1 MQTSKSTKR
10 STLKDIASRVG
21 VSPRA
26 VSSALNGTGRVSPAM
41 QEKIRRVAKELNYRP
56 NTAARS
62 LVQNRS
68 YLLGALFPY
77 ANVSFFNDII
87 SGIEE
92 KCNENEYDMLLGNA
106 NLLDEKDERPALMR
120 MINRGVDGILC
131 APDYREIDLFRFL
144 ESQEIP
150 TVQVMTRIEQSS
162 LPYIG
167 VDNTRGGYLA
177 TRHLLELGHEKIGF
191 LKSNRLH
198 YSEIEDRFG
207 GYMKA
212 LIQSGVRLDV
222 DEYSQACEQ
231 TVLGGYEAVGQLL
244 SRRPDITAIV
254 SPTDYAAV
262 GGLRACLEAGRRI
275 PQDISVIGYDDLSI
289 ARNQISYPLT
299 TVAQPKRE
307 IGLQA
312 FDMLKARMEG
322 KDPENRILEPRLV
335 LRSTTA
341 SPG

>member
-1 MQTSKSTKR
+1 MQTSKNTKR

-26 VSSALNGTGRVSPAM
+26 VSSALNGTGRVSQAT
-41 QEKIRRVAKELNYRP
+41 QEKIRQVAKELNYRP
-56 NTAARS
+56 NAAARS
-62 LVQNRS
+62 LVQNRT

-92 KCNENEYDMLLGNA
+92 KCNEFEYDMLLGNA

-131 APDYREIDLFRFL
+131 APDYREIELFRSL
-144 ESQEIP
+144 ESQGTP

-177 TRHLLELGHEKIGF
+177 TKHLLELGHEKIGF

-198 YSEIEDRFG
+198 YSEIEDRYA

-212 LIQSGVRLDV
+212 LIQAGDRLDI
-222 DEYSQACEQ
+222 DEYSQSCEQ
-231 TVLGGYEAVGQLL
+231 TVQGGYEATKQLL
-244 SRRPDITAIV
+244 KRRPDVTALV
-254 SPTDYAAV
+254 SPTDYAAI
-262 GGLRACLEAGRRI
+262 GSLRACLEAGKRI
-275 PQDISVIGYDDLSI
+275 PGDISVIGYDDLSI
-289 ARNQISYPLT
+289 ANNQIIYPLT

-312 FDMLKARMEG
+312 FDMLKKRMEG
-322 KDPENRILEPRLV
+322 SDTENRILEPRLV
-335 LRSTTA
+335 IRETTA
-341 SPG
+341 PPL